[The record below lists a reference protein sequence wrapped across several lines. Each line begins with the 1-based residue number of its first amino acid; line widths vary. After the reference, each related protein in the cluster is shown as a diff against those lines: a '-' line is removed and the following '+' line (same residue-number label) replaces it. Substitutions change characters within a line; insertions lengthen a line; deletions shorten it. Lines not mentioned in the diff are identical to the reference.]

1 VEQQLQGQR
10 VRCADS
16 LQWHLIAIF
25 STVDFAKFAKALYT
39 TLKLPPP
46 GPKDLQFRLLSA
58 LCALSNKRDDRQVAT
73 LERFSLFTKWF
84 GPLKGAKKNILD
96 TMQAVCENP

>member
-1 VEQQLQGQR
+1 MCVR
-10 VRCADS
+10 VTNLFPC
-16 LQWHLIAIF
+16 
-25 STVDFAKFAKALYT
+25 STVDFAKFAKALYA

-84 GPLKGAKKNILD
+84 GPLKGPKKNILD
-96 TMQAVCENP
+96 TMQTVCENP